1 MWYYRVYTKSF
12 LTSDIP
18 LNINDHRKTPMARV
32 NYEFN
37 LSSTDGK
44 RNIATA
50 YFTFQRLQRIKV
62 GLGTTFVRR
71 DITESMKILNRP
83 DRPV

>member
-1 MWYYRVYTKSF
+1 MWYRVCTKNF
-12 LTSDIP
+12 LASDIP
-18 LNINDHRKTPMARV
+18 LNINDPRKTPMVRV

-37 LSSTDGK
+37 MSSTDGK
-44 RNIATA
+44 RNIATT
-50 YFTFQRLQRIKV
+50 YFTFHRLRRIKV

-83 DRPV
+83 DRPI